1 MTKTK
6 TSPNQIALYTPYAAF
21 TVALLSMAG
30 SLYFSEVKDFLPC
43 LLCWYQRI
51 CMYPLV
57 AILAIGILRK
67 DTRVYQYVLPLVVV
81 GLGIALYHV
90 GLYYNIFPESDQTCR
105 AGVSCTTKYVE
116 YLGFVTIPLLSATAF
131 AVIGGCMLALRKHG
145 TRS

>member
-1 MTKTK
+1 MANTK
-6 TSPNQIALYTPYAAF
+6 TSDNPIAVYAPYAAF
-21 TVALLSMAG
+21 TVALVSMAG

-43 LLCWYQRI
+43 MLCWYQRI

-57 AILAIGILRK
+57 AILAVGILRK
-67 DTRVYQYVLPLVVV
+67 DSLVYQYALPLVAV
-81 GLGIALYHV
+81 GFLIALYHM
-90 GLYYNIFPESDQTCR
+90 GLYYNIFPESEASCR

-131 AVIGGCMLALRKHG
+131 ALIGAAMLALRKYG